1 MNTDMMKMSLF
12 ALRKVLGSSAM
23 VLALL
28 IMVSCG
34 NSEGGNVNAEE
45 GVGTV
50 EIVGSDNQED
60 GVAEGPVGIM
70 SLENDSYDFG
80 KVDEGAKIEHVFTF
94 TNTGDAPLII
104 SQVSA
109 SCGCTTPE
117 YSTHPVAPGQKG
129 TVKVVFDSNGQ
140 VGQQHKVISVLS
152 NGSAKV
158 TLLHLRGEVTPK
170 S

>member
-1 MNTDMMKMSLF
+1 MKNIKMFDLRYLFGGAAIVSAMLSL
-12 ALRKVLGSSAM
+12 AACGSSAEE
-23 VLALL
+23 
-28 IMVSCG
+28 
-34 NSEGGNVNAEE
+34 NRSET
-45 GVGTV
+45 VGTV
-50 EIVGSDNQED
+50 EIVDSGNAEEAISGGLV
-60 GVAEGPVGIM
+60 GVLN
-70 SLENDSYDFG
+70 LENDSYDFG
-80 KVDEGAKIEHVFTF
+80 KVAEGTMIEHVFTF

-117 YSTHPVAPGQKG
+117 YSTHPIIPGQEG

>member
-1 MNTDMMKMSLF
+1 MKNIKMVDLRYLF
-12 ALRKVLGSSAM
+12 GGGVIVSAMLLLASCGSSTEE
-23 VLALL
+23 
-28 IMVSCG
+28 ST
-34 NSEGGNVNAEE
+34 SE

-50 EIVGSDNQED
+50 EIMDTGNAEETVSGGSVGVLD
-60 GVAEGPVGIM
+60 
-70 SLENDSYDFG
+70 LESDSYDFG
-80 KVDEGAKIEHVFTF
+80 KVTEGTRVEHVFTF
-94 TNTGDAPLII
+94 INTGEAPLII

-117 YSTHPVAPGQKG
+117 YSTHPVIPGQEG

-152 NGSAKV
+152 NGAAKV